1 MFEEPTVG
9 KMLSDVERTIE
20 EVKELNLTQGVR
32 ISLTSLYTNQQ
43 VVMEMGPRSVE
54 IIMRSLE
61 SELLNVKASWEKL
74 NQTSY

>member
-9 KMLSDVERTIE
+9 KMLSEVERTIE